1 MWFPDSY
8 SEIPLLD
15 SKEAIPW
22 EGPFIGSL
30 SEIYCQIFEK
40 YFALRA
46 KAYLGVQKVRMNCIN
61 LLTTEKQGVRH
72 DLQISYATLE

>member
-1 MWFPDSY
+1 MWFADSY

-15 SKEAIPW
+15 SKEAIPS

-40 YFALRA
+40 HFTLRA
-46 KAYLGVQKVRMNCIN
+46 KAYLGAQKVRMNCIN
-61 LLTTEKQGVRH
+61 LLTIEKQDKVS
-72 DLQISYATLE
+72 DMTYKFLTLL